1 MLGSTQFIHRPFLRI
16 KQFFPVQLTLLL
28 LISHASTAASASSA
42 AETDWKKSESSGQC
56 RGNYIQPQL
65 PELDPGQIEAS
76 AANLLHVKDHSTSL
90 SGNIRLRR
98 GNQVLESEFVT
109 IDAATEVYTAEG
121 EVLLRQPDILLQ
133 GERISGNLVTGIAAI
148 DSASFLL
155 HKNRLRGTATRIT
168 KTEQNVL
175 VLDQGEF
182 TTCEPGSNTW
192 SLRGKKIELKT
203 EQGHGVA
210 RDVTLRIKGVP
221 VAYLPY
227 FRFPIDDSRQSG
239 FLAPGTGHDS
249 EGGTDITVPYYFN
262 IAPNLDATYTLR
274 SVWKRGVM
282 HEGELRFLNGY
293 ASNTIAGTYLPSD
306 DEYDDRLR
314 INTENPGKLDEQ
326 DRWLVHISHKGRSG
340 PWASSINYTSVSDID
355 YFHDLGGFTQTDIGG
370 FTQTGTS
377 FGRALDNSD
386 SSALLRTGAVSYTA
400 THWRSILELRSFQE
414 LNQIQPN
421 EYEILPRLSIIG
433 NRTFGVVRSS
443 ALLQATEFDKSS
455 DINLIG
461 SRIVIDVNVE
471 IPLRTAWGFLTPG
484 LRVIHRDYH
493 LDDTLGNVRDDASI
507 TTTSTS
513 LDMGL
518 IFDKQTQLFGRTL
531 LQTLEPRLHYLY
543 TEEEFQDDLPIFDSK
558 LRRPSYDGLF
568 RGNRFTGYDR
578 IGDANRV
585 ALGIATTFS
594 DNSSGAQLFS
604 ASIGQIFHNADREVN
619 LASARGVDPTAD
631 TSPIFVTLAAQLD
644 RLRITASYEHDTD
657 SNRSNR
663 GFVSVKY
670 RGEDDLVVNFNYA
683 MTASSQQRFG
693 QQRSKEETDLSF
705 SWPLPSIGQNASNWQ
720 LLGRWN
726 YDWDKR
732 ATIESLVGLE
742 YNDCCWK
749 ARVVFRRR
757 VYEPRVIGLIT
768 PGSPT
773 VFLLD
778 RRADSGI
785 YFEFQLKG
793 LTSLGGRLDRLL
805 QNSIPGYLTG
815 R

>member
-1 MLGSTQFIHRPFLRI
+1 MLGSTQFIHLPFLRI
-16 KQFFPVQLTLLL
+16 KQIFPVQLTLLL
-28 LISHASTAASASSA
+28 LISLASTAASAKSA

-65 PELDPGQIEAS
+65 PKLDPGQIEAS
-76 AANLLHVKDHSTSL
+76 ATSLLHVKDHSTSL
-90 SGNIRLRR
+90 SGNIRLRH
-98 GNQVLESEFVT
+98 GDQFLESEFVT
-109 IDAATEVYTAEG
+109 LDAATEVYTAEG
-121 EVLLRQPDILLQ
+121 EVLLRQPDILLR
-133 GERISGNLVTGIAAI
+133 GERISGNLLTGIAAI

-155 HKNRLRGTATRIT
+155 HKNRLRGTANRII

-203 EQGHGVA
+203 EQGYGVA
-210 RDVTLRIKGVP
+210 RDVTLRVKGVP

-239 FLAPGTGHDS
+239 FLAPSVGRGSD
-249 EGGTDITVPYYFN
+249 GGTDIAVPYYFN

-314 INTENPGKLDEQ
+314 INTENPGKPDEQ

-355 YFHDLGGFTQTDIGG
+355 YFHDLGGFTQTD
-370 FTQTGTS
+370 TS
-377 FGRALDNSD
+377 FDRALEASD
-386 SSALLRTGAVSYTA
+386 SPALLRTGAVSYTA

-421 EYEILPRLSIIG
+421 QYEILPRLSIIG
-433 NRTFGVVRSS
+433 DRTFGMVRSS
-443 ALLQATEFDKSS
+443 ALLQATEFDKNS
-455 DINLIG
+455 DIDLAG
-461 SRIVIDVNVE
+461 SRVVIDVHVD

-493 LDDTLGNVRDDASI
+493 LDDTLSNVRDDASI
-507 TTTSTS
+507 TTTSAS

-518 IFDKQTQLFGRTL
+518 IFDKQTQLFGRSL
-531 LQTLEPRLHYLY
+531 LQTLEPRLYYLY
-543 TEEEFQDDLPIFDSK
+543 TEEEFQDDLPTFDST
-558 LRRPSYDGLF
+558 LMTPSYDGLF

-578 IGDANRV
+578 VGDANRV
-585 ALGIATTFS
+585 ALGLATTFS
-594 DNSSGAQLFS
+594 DNSSGAQLFT

-619 LASARGVDPTAD
+619 LASVGGVDPTAD
-631 TSPIFVTLAAQLD
+631 TSPIFITLAAQLD

-657 SNRSNR
+657 SNKSNR
-663 GFVSVKY
+663 GFVSLKY
-670 RGEDDLVVNFNYA
+670 WSENDLVVNFNYA
-683 MTASSQQRFG
+683 MTASSQQRTL
-693 QQRSKEETDLSF
+693 QQRNKEETDLSF
-705 SWPLPSIGQNASNWQ
+705 NWPLPSFGKNGSNWQ

-726 YDWDKR
+726 YGWDR
-732 ATIESLVGLE
+732 RETIESLVGLE

-749 ARVVFRRR
+749 ARVVFRRKLN
-757 VYEPRVIGLIT
+757 EPRVIGLVT

-793 LTSLGGRLDRLL
+793 LASLGGRLDRLL